1 VPFQP
6 NISEL
11 ARKLNISRDTI
22 YDYLKYL
29 EKALLINSL
38 HAQGKGISLLQKPE
52 KMYLENTNLFYAL
65 KPDPNIGSIRESFLL
80 NQLVNSSHRVFY
92 PKKGDFWVDEII
104 IETGG
109 KLKSSKQVSGID
121 NAYIADDNI
130 LTGAGNKIPL
140 WLFGFLY

>member
-1 VPFQP
+1 
-6 NISEL
+6 
-11 ARKLNISRDTI
+11 
-22 YDYLKYL
+22 
-29 EKALLINSL
+29 
-38 HAQGKGISLLQKPE
+38 
-52 KMYLENTNLFYAL
+52 

-109 KLKSSKQVSGID
+109 KLKSWKQVSGID